1 VRAFLS
7 AAAAS
12 ATPSSSGD
20 GDVVFFDGSSCFVAP
35 TPTPTTLTTLTNVG
49 ALAALHDVA
58 LAELTACIDAVR
70 LGVYKRSAHYPFP
83 GVDDCGGMAAW
94 VALCYLQCSELN
106 QRAAALLSMLPAFDS
121 TVRALTGRYGDVCF
135 GTSVTCSS
143 EDAAV
148 ATLCQF
154 LLASLTKTVAD
165 SNAGSNLLLRTLLR
179 ISLAVRRTSSSG
191 GGGGVGEADLL
202 AARNDVLD
210 AVLSVFEQVPRSAGE
225 LPIPFLHIA
234 GGGGQP
240 GGPETGGDDGG
251 GRQCALLR
259 DAMELQSVL
268 SLFDALLGQR
278 TVPTTPGGGG
288 YNGSSSSGH
297 GGHSGGGALIGRLR
311 VGLEALAVRCARAL
325 PLTALAV
332 RSALLVG
339 PHLAPIYA
347 LY

>member
-1 VRAFLS
+1 
-7 AAAAS
+7 
-12 ATPSSSGD
+12 
-20 GDVVFFDGSSCFVAP
+20 
-35 TPTPTTLTTLTNVG
+35 
-49 ALAALHDVA
+49 
-58 LAELTACIDAVR
+58 
-70 LGVYKRSAHYPFP
+70 
-83 GVDDCGGMAAW
+83 MAAW

-106 QRAAALLSMLPAFDS
+106 QRAAALLAMLPAFDS
-121 TVRALTGRYGDVCF
+121 TVRALAGRYSDVCF
-135 GTSVTCSS
+135 GTSTSSSSS

-154 LLASLTKTVAD
+154 LLASLTKTVAN
-165 SNAGSNLLLRTLLR
+165 SNAGSNLVLRTLLR
-179 ISLAVRRTSSSG
+179 ISLAVRRTSSSGG

-278 TVPTTPGGGG
+278 TAPTTPGGGG

-297 GGHSGGGALIGRLR
+297 GGHSGGGGGALIGRLR

-339 PHLAPIYA
+339 PHLAPI
-347 LY
+347 